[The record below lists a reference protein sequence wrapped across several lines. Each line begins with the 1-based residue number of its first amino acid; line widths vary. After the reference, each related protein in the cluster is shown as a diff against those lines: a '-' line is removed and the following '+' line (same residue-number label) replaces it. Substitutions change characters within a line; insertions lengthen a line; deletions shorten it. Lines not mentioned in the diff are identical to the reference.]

1 MEYHTMTLA
10 EAAAIAEWEYPED
23 YALYKA
29 PDFSRLSPQQLT
41 HYLSFCL
48 QGQLI
53 GFVNLLEESDAIFFG
68 IGVHPQAC
76 SQGLGTAITREAIAI
91 AKQRWPKKSLYL
103 EVRTWNQRAIRCYEK
118 AGFTMTK
125 TFQMTTHLGPG
136 SFYRME
142 LKQK

>member
-23 YALYKA
+23 YALYIE

-68 IGVHPQAC
+68 SAF
-76 SQGLGTAITREAIAI
+76 
-91 AKQRWPKKSLYL
+91 
-103 EVRTWNQRAIRCYEK
+103 IRR
-118 AGFTMTK
+118 
-125 TFQMTTHLGPG
+125 LV
-136 SFYRME
+136 
-142 LKQK
+142 LKVWERQ